1 MGGDFVPL
9 PFIFVTVLCYCD
21 DDLSDGRQVILENCR
36 FRSVYLIIVNC
47 ESASPRLHEKSL
59 NHGFQG
65 YGKYDGLHG

>member
-9 PFIFVTVLCYCD
+9 PFIFATVLCYCD
-21 DDLSDGRQVILENCR
+21 DVLSDGRQVIFGELSASAE
-36 FRSVYLIIVNC
+36 VPHVVNC